1 MSRKMLPLVENIP
14 VKYFNEPVPP
24 MDRPRRFLE
33 VFAAILKHS
42 NYGFYVEH
50 ASRLASKCGR
60 CTSQCPV
67 YQVTGDPADV
77 PCERS
82 NLLLNVYRRHF
93 TLGGQVKARLFG
105 EPPLTDADIDRMAE
119 AFYRCT
125 ACRRCNMDCP
135 FGLDH
140 GLLTHLGR
148 WVLAEIGV
156 VPKALQVAV
165 REQLEGKTGNTSA
178 IPVPA
183 LRDTL
188 EFLEEELLETKGVP
202 VKFPIDVEGAEYLFF
217 PAVSDYLLEPE
228 TLMGQAC
235 VFHATG
241 DSWTIGTGYFDG
253 INYGLFYSDE
263 MLERI
268 LRKEFAELERLKA
281 KKILIGECGH
291 ASRSAKA
298 FVDIFAERGVDIPVI
313 SILEYTHRVLK
324 EGRIKL
330 DPNVVTERITYHDPC
345 NMARSGWIIDQPR
358 EILRSFCR
366 DFVDMVPHGREN
378 YCCGGGGGTVSIDEI
393 KSFRMDVG
401 GKAKADQLRATG
413 ANIVVAPCANCKKQ
427 LSEII
432 EHHKLDMQLKGL
444 HDLILRAIILEGGK
458 KPGAKD
464 ADEAG
469 GDAKPA
475 GSAP

>member
-1 MSRKMLPLVENIP
+1 MSAEAERQGADPRGIRA
-14 VKYFNEPVPP
+14 KYHIEDYDKSNRVA
-24 MDRPRRFLE
+24 RFLE
-33 VFAAILKHS
+33 AFAAILKHS
-42 NYGFYVEH
+42 NYGYYIEQ
-50 ASRLASKCGR
+50 ASRLSSKCAR
-60 CTSQCPV
+60 CTTACPV
-67 YQVTGDPADV
+67 YQVTEDPADV

-82 NLLLNVYRRHF
+82 NLLLDVYRRHF
-93 TLGGQVKARLFG
+93 TLGGQLKARVLG
-105 EPPLTDADIDRMAE
+105 QPPLSEEDIDRMAE

-125 ACRRCNMDCP
+125 ACRRCNLNCP

-140 GLLTHLGR
+140 GLITHLGR
-148 WVLAEIGV
+148 WVLSEIGV

-188 EFLEEELLETKGVP
+188 EFLEDELRESKGVS
-202 VKFPIDVEGAEYLFF
+202 VKFPVDVEGAEYVFF

-228 TLMGQAC
+228 ALMGQAC

-241 DSWTIGTGYFDG
+241 DSWTIGTGYYDG

-268 LRKEFAELERLKA
+268 LRKEFEELKRLKG

-298 FVDIFAERGVDIPVI
+298 FADIFAEAGAHYPVV
-313 SILEYTHRVLK
+313 SILEYTHRVLQ

-330 DPNVVTERITYHDPC
+330 DPGVVTERVTYHDPC
-345 NMARSGWIIDQPR
+345 NLARSGWIIDEPR
-358 EILRSFCR
+358 RILRSFCR
-366 DFVDMVPHGREN
+366 DFVDMSPMGREN

-393 KSFRMDVG
+393 KRFRMEVG

-413 ANIVVAPCANCKKQ
+413 AKIVVAPCANCKKQ
-427 LSEII
+427 ISEII

-444 HDLILRAIILEGGK
+444 HDLILRAIVLEGGK
-458 KPGAKD
+458 KPG
-464 ADEAG
+464 ETAG
-469 GDAKPA
+469 GENEA
-475 GSAP
+475 